1 MQRKCWWDSGRVGPR
16 CSVRGCVKE
25 ARFLCAVHPED
36 GYFCNRHRSE
46 HTAMVDR
53 RNAELDSRPREDA
66 EKSSFEEFIE
76 DLPEVMKRD
85 VIREGAGFV

>member
-1 MQRKCWWDSGRVGPR
+1 
-16 CSVRGCVKE
+16 
-25 ARFLCAVHPED
+25 
-36 GYFCNRHRSE
+36 
-46 HTAMVDR
+46 MVDR